1 MAGVEFVSQTEF
13 NRSPELKEQY
23 GSYEKF
29 ITAYKAQLQ
38 STSIMQLSQKVF
50 NSLPQSVK
58 DSIWAT
64 SKKADAE
71 KKAAEEAYYVA
82 KQAETDANYAQSLAE
97 SEFKKLQQTC
107 DKDSLKYKEGY
118 AKYMTALDWVKR
130 TTNEREDAG
139 YDMVIASKTSLRAF
153 YNAVIAE
160 STLNFKG

>member
-13 NRSPELKEQY
+13 NRRPELKEQY

-29 ITAYKAQLQ
+29 MTAYKAQLQ

-50 NSLPQSVK
+50 NSLPQTVK
-58 DSIWAT
+58 DNIWAH

-71 KKAAEEAYYVA
+71 KKAAEEAYYAA

-118 AKYMTALDWVKR
+118 TKYMTACDR
-130 TTNEREDAG
+130 ANTTTNNRADAG
-139 YDMVIASKTSLRAF
+139 NTMVRASKTSLRAF